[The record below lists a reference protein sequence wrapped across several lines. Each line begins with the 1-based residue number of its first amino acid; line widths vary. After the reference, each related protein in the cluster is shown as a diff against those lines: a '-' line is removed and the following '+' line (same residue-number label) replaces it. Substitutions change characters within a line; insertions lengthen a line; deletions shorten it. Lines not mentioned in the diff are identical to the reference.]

1 MLIQYFAVFV
11 NFTVTNFQF
20 LRSRRKCKLTIQ
32 AENCR
37 FSSPTPHLKTQT
49 RRGFQR
55 KTPRWQNTIFSF
67 LRAQLDFLAK
77 FFKEPYHK
85 AKYQILSDSSKVNWF
100 PIFDNSLDF
109 IVRLAWFYRH
119 KTALIFTPKKMKN
132 RAKTGLLPSP
142 GRTGQK
148 MPQKWLLG
156 SILGSREMGFGEQF
170 YPTLQVVRDKNRVP
184 RGGRF
189 FRKFCLIFRA
199 GRPDFST
206 SG

>member
-85 AKYQILSDSSKVNWF
+85 AKYQILSDSSKVNLF
-100 PIFDNSLDF
+100 PIFDNSLDS
-109 IVRLAWFYRH
+109 IVCFEWFHCH

-148 MPQKWLLG
+148 MPQK
-156 SILGSREMGFGEQF
+156 
-170 YPTLQVVRDKNRVP
+170 
-184 RGGRF
+184 
-189 FRKFCLIFRA
+189 
-199 GRPDFST
+199 
-206 SG
+206 

>member
-49 RRGFQR
+49 RMGFQR
-55 KTPRWQNTIFSF
+55 KTLCWQNTIFSF

-85 AKYQILSDSSKVNWF
+85 AKYQILSDSSKVN
-100 PIFDNSLDF
+100 
-109 IVRLAWFYRH
+109 
-119 KTALIFTPKKMKN
+119 
-132 RAKTGLLPSP
+132 
-142 GRTGQK
+142 
-148 MPQKWLLG
+148 
-156 SILGSREMGFGEQF
+156 
-170 YPTLQVVRDKNRVP
+170 
-184 RGGRF
+184 
-189 FRKFCLIFRA
+189 
-199 GRPDFST
+199 
-206 SG
+206 